1 MIEISREVILLLN
14 LIGKQRKEIIVNKRH
29 LLEAQARLQQ
39 STMALR
45 QQR

>member
-1 MIEISREVILLLN
+1 MINISREVILLLN
-14 LIGKQRKEIIVNKRH
+14 LIGKQRKEIIVTERH

-39 STMALR
+39 STRALR